1 MSEENVEI
9 VRRAFAYEV
18 YGVGDR
24 AEAEAIF
31 DPNVV
36 MNPTEEGPSY
46 GLDAIRDNFER
57 WASAWED
64 LQVTAEE
71 FLDAG
76 DRVLVTEHHRG
87 RGRGSGIEVDT
98 RLYSVYTVCDG
109 KVVRM
114 DQFTDRPEALE
125 AAGLSE

>member
-9 VRRAFAYEV
+9 VRQAFAFEI

-24 AEAEAIF
+24 ADAERIF

-46 GLDAIRDNFER
+46 GMDAIRDNFEH
-57 WASAWED
+57 WKDAWEE
-64 LQVTAEE
+64 LQVTVEE
-71 FLDAG
+71 LIDAG
-76 DRVLVTEHHRG
+76 DRVFLTAHHRG
-87 RGRGSGIEVDT
+87 RGRGSGVQVDT
-98 RLYSVYTVCDG
+98 RLYAVYTLRER
-109 KVVRM
+109 KVIRV
-114 DQFTDRPEALE
+114 DEYAERPEALE